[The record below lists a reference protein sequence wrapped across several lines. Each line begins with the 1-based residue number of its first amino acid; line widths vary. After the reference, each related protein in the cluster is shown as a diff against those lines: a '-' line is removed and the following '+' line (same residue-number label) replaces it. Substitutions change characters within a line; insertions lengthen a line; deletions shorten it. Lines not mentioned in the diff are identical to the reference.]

1 MKVTS
6 TDLLEFNP
14 QEEIRERKNDS
25 ARLYIFT
32 IHTSRLSLFSNVVFT
47 HRFTT

>member
-6 TDLLEFNP
+6 TDLQEFNP

-25 ARLYIFT
+25 ARFYIFA
-32 IHTSRLSLFSNVVFT
+32 IRTSGLSLFSNVVFT
-47 HRFTT
+47 HRFTI

>member
-1 MKVTS
+1 MRVTNM
-6 TDLLEFNP
+6 DLQEFNP

-25 ARLYIFT
+25 ARLYIFA
-32 IHTSRLSLFSNVVFT
+32 IRTSGLSLFSNVVFT

>member
-6 TDLLEFNP
+6 TDLQEFNP

-25 ARLYIFT
+25 ARLYTFAIRM
-32 IHTSRLSLFSNVVFT
+32 SRLSLFSNVVFT